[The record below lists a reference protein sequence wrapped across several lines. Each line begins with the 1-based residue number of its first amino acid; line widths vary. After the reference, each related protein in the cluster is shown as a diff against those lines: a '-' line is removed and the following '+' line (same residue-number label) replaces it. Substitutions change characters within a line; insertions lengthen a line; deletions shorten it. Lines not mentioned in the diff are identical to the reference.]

1 MNHHELSTFLLKSVV
16 DVTYFPLF
24 APAVDAMDADAMRLL
39 SLLGT
44 QQMQETPQ
52 LALCHHLGLQR
63 YCEGSLVEGPV
74 SMGSMGSMAGGSP

>member
-1 MNHHELSTFLLKSVV
+1 
-16 DVTYFPLF
+16 
-24 APAVDAMDADAMRLL
+24 MDADAMGLL

-63 YCEGSLVEGPV
+63 YCEGSLG
-74 SMGSMGSMAGGSP
+74 MANVRDLWDLWRETSP